1 MAYTEFTC
9 DNLPDLATLEAGSM
23 RLMPDGT
30 YAQQVVVVTIATASS
45 WDDNGATTD
54 SWDDNGTGADTWDDT

>member
-9 DNLPDLATLEAGSM
+9 DNLPELETLRAGSM

-30 YAQQVVVVTIATASS
+30 WAQQVVIVTAPVDGGGFEADAFS
-45 WDDNGATTD
+45 
-54 SWDDNGTGADTWDDT
+54 TGFNI

>member
-9 DNLPDLATLEAGSM
+9 DNLPDLETLRAGSM

-30 YAQQVVVVTIATASS
+30 WAQQVVIVTAPVDGGGFEADAFS
-45 WDDNGATTD
+45 
-54 SWDDNGTGADTWDDT
+54 TGFNI